1 MAQFRKR
8 KSSPRQVCLHK
19 TNRNRRLVNRETRA
33 MRYKEQRKEYDRDP
47 SVKDD
52 SINIDSG
59 ELFKEMQE
67 KLHLT
72 EIYGS
77 E

>member
-1 MAQFRKR
+1 
-8 KSSPRQVCLHK
+8 
-19 TNRNRRLVNRETRA
+19 